1 MEPGPADAKIVSVT
15 NENGVI
21 HIRSAKWEDTV
32 EVGTKVSYH
41 RKAIE

>member
-1 MEPGPADAKIVSVT
+1 
-15 NENGVI
+15 VI

-32 EVGTKVSYH
+32 EVGAKVSYH